1 MSASVPPLISFC
13 IPTRNRA
20 AYLRELLES
29 IAAQIAPEVEV
40 VISDDGSTDQTS
52 AVVESFRAR
61 LPRLTYERVD
71 PPLLYDRN
79 LLHAVALARGEYCWL
94 FGDDDRLEPGAVAAI
109 IHALQAEAELTGLTT
124 DRISYDSA
132 LAQRLPVRPLKQ
144 QETVLFREAK
154 VACLRLLDRL
164 GFLSCQVINRKIWN
178 EIVRREN
185 LEPYFTGYVQLYLIA
200 RMLVQAP
207 RWQFLAHPCVGFRAD
222 NDSFRALGQFGR
234 LQMDVCGYETIIG
247 DVFGRKSRLYHEAM
261 AEVSRTHA
269 RHHIVTAKRAGAPTG
284 FFRQALALC
293 LKYYGRYVT
302 FWLHTFPVLI
312 MPRSIMLM
320 LRQLYQRSSADRPA
334 RRRHNG

>member
-1 MSASVPPLISFC
+1 MGSAAPLLSFC

-20 AYLRELLES
+20 NYLRELLES
-29 IAAQIAPEVEV
+29 IATQIAPEVEV

-52 AVVESFRAR
+52 LVVESFRAR
-61 LPRLTYERVD
+61 IPELTYERVD

-79 LLHAVALARGEYCWL
+79 LLHAVALARGEFCWL
-94 FGDDDRLEPGAVAAI
+94 FGDDDRLEPGGLAAVLD
-109 IHALQAEAELTGLTT
+109 ALKKEQELTGLTT

-132 LAQRLPVRPLKQ
+132 LTQRLPVRPLKQ
-144 QETVLFREAK
+144 KETVLFRDAE

-164 GFLSCQVINRKIWN
+164 GFLSCQVVNRKIWN

-200 RMLVQAP
+200 RMLVHAP
-207 RWQFLAHPCVGFRAD
+207 RWQFLAHPGVGFRAD

-234 LQMDVCGYETIIG
+234 LKMDVCGYETIIG

-269 RHHIVTAKRAGAPTG
+269 RHHIVTAKRAGAPLS

-293 LKYYGRYVT
+293 VKHYGRYAT

-312 MPRSIMLM
+312 MPRAFLLK
-320 LRQLYQRSSADRPA
+320 LRRVYQGRRLSAVPND
-334 RRRHNG
+334 